1 MKLSPRLAHFVWP
14 PPPSPGATPAA
25 RLSRFRG
32 VFRKGLALP
41 AGRALCA
48 AALVAVAG
56 LASAAG
62 PMARLVPGQGRIAFV
77 TKQMGVPVEGTF
89 QRFDA
94 QIAFDPKKPE
104 GGSVALQI
112 DVGSATLGLPQ
123 SDAELPKP
131 AWFDAARFPKASFQ
145 SNAIKATGGGHFE
158 VMGKLTI
165 KGTAQNVTVPVDI
178 AQSGGQSV
186 ATGTL
191 TLQRLAF
198 KVGDGEWTDTSMVGD
213 DVQVQF
219 KLVLTGLG
227 PL

>member
-1 MKLSPRLAHFVWP
+1 MTRSHR
-14 PPPSPGATPAA
+14 PG
-25 RLSRFRG
+25 LQ
-32 VFRKGLALP
+32 
-41 AGRALCA
+41 ALCA
-48 AALVAVAG
+48 AALFALAG
-56 LASAAG
+56 LAGAAG
-62 PMARLVPGQGRIAFV
+62 PVAKLVPGEGRIAFV
-77 TKQMGVPVEGTF
+77 TRQMGVPVEGAF

-131 AWFDAARFPKASFQ
+131 AWFDIARFPKASFQ
-145 SNAIKATGGGHFE
+145 SSTIKATGGGHFE
-158 VMGKLTI
+158 IVGKLTI
-165 KGTAQNVTVPVDI
+165 KGIGQPVTVPVDI
-178 AQSGGQSV
+178 TQAEGRSV

-198 KVGDGEWTDTSMVGD
+198 RIGDGEWTDTSMVGD
-213 DVQVQF
+213 EVQVHF
-219 KLVLTGLG
+219 RLVLTGLG